1 MVVARLRSM
10 KHPPASW
17 RSIRCMC
24 SVPLPL
30 NEGNVPLPL
39 DEVPLRALPQ
49 PTSRR
54 KMLSTAMD
62 LRRPE
67 EAYPAARA
75 MRRTIH
81 AHLGPTN
88 SGKTHAALEALR
100 AAKSGV
106 YCGPLRLL
114 AWEIHD
120 QLSSAGV
127 PCELRTGQEVRTP
140 EGGSEHTSCTVE
152 MVSLR
157 RAVEVGVVDEIQ
169 MLSHPERGWA
179 WSRAVFGLPAQAL
192 HVCGSDDALPLLEAL
207 VEACDDALVVHR
219 YERLTPL
226 ELASRSLGGDLSK
239 VRPGDSDWLLIA
251 SDLGGDLSKVRP
263 GDSNWLLIASDLG
276 GEFSKVRPG
285 DSNWL
290 LIASDRLYL
299 PLIASPR
306 CARATAWW
314 RSLDARSSR

>member
-1 MVVARLRSM
+1 
-10 KHPPASW
+10 
-17 RSIRCMC
+17 
-24 SVPLPL
+24 
-30 NEGNVPLPL
+30 
-39 DEVPLRALPQ
+39 
-49 PTSRR
+49 
-54 KMLSTAMD
+54 MLSTAMD

-251 SDLGGDLSKVRP
+251 SDLGGD
-263 GDSNWLLIASDLG
+263 
-276 GEFSKVRPG
+276 FSKVRPG

>member
-1 MVVARLRSM
+1 MGEHFKNTLSRAHARRAFKKLFTLFDAIREMALARLRST
-10 KHPPASW
+10 ASW
-17 RSIRCMC
+17 RKIRCMC

-30 NEGNVPLPL
+30 SEGNVPLPF

-239 VRPGDSDWLLIA
+239 VRPGDSNC
-251 SDLGGDLSKVRP
+251 
-263 GDSNWLLIASDLG
+263 DSNWLLIAS
-276 GEFSKVRPG
+276 
-285 DSNWL
+285 N
-290 LIASDRLYL
+290 RLYL